1 LREYGQSPQ
10 RGIVPISPRR
20 APLVL
25 VLALLV
31 LASVSVLASAQPRTA
46 DDASCS
52 VPGAIPGDGLDDR
65 VAIQN
70 ALNSQKCAFLPAG
83 VYDIASIQPV
93 PPARRPF
100 MMLDA
105 AGAELYG
112 DGPGTVLVFKGLVGA
127 QDWEGIRMTGVGS
140 TVHDL
145 SIDTVAIAGTNEQT
159 HAIRLIGPATDA
171 EIAHV
176 TFNHPIRAAAKSGDC
191 VQLVGV
197 NDGREIARVKI
208 HDNEFVECDRSG
220 VAAHSGTTQ
229 LEIVDN
235 RFSAIGN
242 TDLDFEGTGGTSDVL
257 VKHNTFTMSPGPHG
271 LGSMQL
277 QLVDRARVT
286 ENVFEGRGMEILQAD
301 DAEIDHNTIRL
312 TQATT
317 ASAILVTGDSARTQI
332 HDNLIMRDPSA
343 GAGPLISA
351 TPRSGGTPDRLEI
364 DGNILVQPTSFH
376 LVSASGLV
384 GLYVRGNAFLY
395 SGEAVNEMAGVR
407 ALGSSGAEALRTTD
421 LRVESNRFDG
431 PLRAAVATSGSLAG
445 AGTLD
450 TADNIAT
457 GPTFGIFCDNQAT
470 QGRVLG
476 PVVSKRDEWSAS
488 LCGPAGFV
496 TVIGRPA
503 EVPDPPTPPDD
514 DPPVDEP
521 PDEDPPVDEPPDD
534 EPPVDEPPVDEP
546 PADEPPVEEP
556 PVEEPPVTDP
566 VVDPG
571 PRPDPDGGMRDP
583 GGTPLAPDATAP
595 VLGGVS
601 LSPPAIAA
609 SSRRKAVLRFSST
622 EPGTLSILVERL
634 LPSRK
639 FARTAT
645 LTQAIQ
651 AGPGS
656 IALNAK
662 RMKPGKYRLVVT
674 ASDAAGNRSGATL
687 RMLTVLAG

>member
-1 LREYGQSPQ
+1 MREYGQRPQ
-10 RGIVPISPRR
+10 RGIVPISRRR
-20 APLVL
+20 APLVF

-31 LASVSVLASAQPRTA
+31 LAPVSALASAQPRTA
-46 DDASCS
+46 DDAACA
-52 VPGAIPGDGLDDR
+52 VPAAIAGDGLDDR

-70 ALNSQKCAFLPAG
+70 ALTSQKCAFLPAG
-83 VYDIASIQPV
+83 VYDIDSIQPV

-105 AGAELYG
+105 PGAELYG
-112 DGPGTVLVFKGLVGA
+112 EGVGTVLEFRGLVGA
-127 QDWEGIRMTGVGS
+127 QDWEGIRMTGVGA

-145 SIDTVAIAGTNEQT
+145 SIDTAAISGTNEQT

-171 EIAHV
+171 EISHV
-176 TFNHPIRAAAKSGDC
+176 TFNHPIRAGAKSGDC

-271 LGSMQL
+271 LGAMQL

-312 TQATT
+312 TQTTT
-317 ASAILVTGDSARTQI
+317 ASVILVAGDSARTHI
-332 HDNLIMRDPSA
+332 HDNLITRDPSA

-351 TPRSGGTPDRLEI
+351 TPRSAGTPDRLEI

-384 GLYVRGNAFLY
+384 GLYVRGNVFLY
-395 SGEAVNEMAGVR
+395 SGAAVNEMGGVR
-407 ALGSSGAEALRTTD
+407 ALGSSGEEAVRTTD
-421 LRVESNRFDG
+421 LRIESNRFDG
-431 PLRAAVATSGSLAG
+431 PLRAAVVTSGSLAG

-476 PVVSKRDEWSAS
+476 PVISRRDEWSAS

-496 TVIGRPA
+496 TVIGRPT

-514 DPPVDEP
+514 EPPVEEP
-521 PDEDPPVDEPPDD
+521 PDEEPPVEEPPD
-534 EPPVDEPPVDEP
+534 EPPVEEPPNE
-546 PADEPPVEEP
+546 EPPVEEP
-556 PVEEPPVTDP
+556 PVEEPPDEEPPVTGPP

-571 PRPDPDGGMRDP
+571 PRPDPGGGMRNA
-583 GGTPLAPDATAP
+583 GGTPLAPDTTAP

-601 LSPPAIAA
+601 LSPPAVAA
-609 SSRRKAVLRFSST
+609 SARRKTVLRFSST
-622 EPGTLSILVERL
+622 EPGTLSILIERL
-634 LPSRK
+634 RPGRK
-639 FARTAT
+639 ITRTAT

-651 AGPGS
+651 GGPGS
-656 IALNAK
+656 VALSAK
-662 RMKPGKYRLVVT
+662 RMKPGRYRLSVT
-674 ASDAAGNRSGATL
+674 ASDAAGNRSEATL